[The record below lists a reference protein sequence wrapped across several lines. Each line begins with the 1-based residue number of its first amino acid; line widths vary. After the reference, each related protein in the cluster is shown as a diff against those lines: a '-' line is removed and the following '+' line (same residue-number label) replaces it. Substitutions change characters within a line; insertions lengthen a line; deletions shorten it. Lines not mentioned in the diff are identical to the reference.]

1 MDARRSRAFLD
12 KERAL
17 SYAAC
22 GTGNF
27 LYGEPDELYRSHC
40 REPLPDD
47 KEPGRSEILPVSGQV
62 LLIRAEGPR

>member
-1 MDARRSRAFLD
+1 MDARRSRAFPD
-12 KERAL
+12 EERV
-17 SYAAC
+17 AAR
-22 GTGNF
+22 GLGNV
-27 LYGEPDELYRSHC
+27 LYREPDELYRSPC